1 MTSRVH
7 TAVRPVRTAAVALA
21 AAVVHAALVLTVG
34 GPAGAVA
41 AGAGAGTVQ
50 AAPQQLPAAP
60 GAVARGL
67 IWD

>member
-21 AAVVHAALVLTVG
+21 AAFVHAALVLTVG

-41 AGAGAGTVQ
+41 AGAGTVQ
-50 AAPQQLPAAP
+50 AAPAQLPAAP